1 MNSFQKG
8 LKISIP
14 NLPAE
19 IRDKICISYSDRDIV
34 FCDNIREVPDMCPVQ
49 LDSIVLIVACIKGRL
64 QVDINSKTYT
74 IQKDEIL
81 FCNPNYILSNY
92 MISPDFECKILG
104 LTNDII
110 QQVLYPNRDIWN
122 KIFYLN
128 QNPILR
134 LNEEEISIFE
144 KYYDLAKTKFDKTKH
159 RYYKESMTA
168 LIQAITYDALALL
181 DDVVST
187 DTHIMY
193 QGELLFKK
201 FIILLSED
209 KETNREVGYYA
220 KRLCVT
226 PKYLSTVCKKQ
237 SGKTASKWI
246 QEKTVNKIRHLLKN
260 SEKSIKEISDEL
272 NFPNISFFGKYVK
285 EHLGMSPTN
294 FRKNKK

>member
-134 LNEEEISIFE
+134 LNEKEISIFE
-144 KYYDLAKTKFDKTKH
+144 K
-159 RYYKESMTA
+159 
-168 LIQAITYDALALL
+168 AITYDALALL

>member
-1 MNSFQKG
+1 MDSFQKE
-8 LKISIP
+8 LKIDIS

-19 IRDKICISYSDRDIV
+19 IRNKICISYSDKDIV
-34 FCDNIREVPDMCPVQ
+34 FCDNIRELPGIYPVQ
-49 LDSIVLIVACIKGRL
+49 LDMILIVVCIKGRL
-64 QVDINSKTYT
+64 QVEINSKPYT

-81 FCNPNYILSNY
+81 FCGQNYILSNY
-92 MISPDFECKILG
+92 MISLDFECKILG
-104 LTNDII
+104 LSNDII

-134 LNEEEISIFE
+134 LNEEEISTFG
-144 KYYDLAKTKFDKTKH
+144 KYYELAKTKFDKTKH
-159 RYYKESMTA
+159 RYYKESMIA

-187 DTHIMY
+187 DINIMY
-193 QGELLFKK
+193 QGELLFKR

-209 KETNREVGYYA
+209 RETNREVGYYA
-220 KRLCVT
+220 KILCVT

-246 QEKTVNKIRHLLKN
+246 QEKTVNKIRYLLKN

-285 EHLGMSPTN
+285 EHLGMSD
-294 FRKNKK
+294 RKSVV